1 MKKHIFFILF
11 GATISTSAVGY
22 EDPVMQ
28 TGKKLHDEKCMNCHD
43 TSVYSRQDHRVKT
56 LQALSNQVNNC
67 MKGPAKANWTVSE
80 TNSVI
85 EYLNNKFYKF

>member
-1 MKKHIFFILF
+1 MKKNIFLILL
-11 GATISTSAVGY
+11 GMTISTTAASY

-28 TGKKLHDEKCMNCHD
+28 TGKKLHNDKCMNCHD
-43 TSVYSRQDHRVKT
+43 TSVYSRQDRRVKS
-56 LQALSNQVNNC
+56 LQALSSQVNNC
-67 MKGPAKANWTVSE
+67 MKGPAKADWTVSE

>member
-1 MKKHIFFILF
+1 MKKNIFFILF
-11 GATISTSAVGY
+11 VTAMSSTAYGY

-28 TGKKLHDEKCMNCHD
+28 TGNKLHNEKCMNCHD
-43 TSVYSRQDHRVKT
+43 TSVYTRQDRRVKT

-67 MKGPAKANWTVSE
+67 MKGPAKADWTVSE
-80 TNSVI
+80 TNSVV

>member
-1 MKKHIFFILF
+1 MKKNIFFILL
-11 GATISTSAVGY
+11 AALMSSTAAGY
-22 EDPVMQ
+22 EDPVMRM
-28 TGKKLHDEKCMNCHD
+28 GKKLHDEKCLNCHD

-67 MKGPAKANWTVSE
+67 MKGPAKADWTVSE